1 MKKIIHLSFIASIL
15 LLASC
20 DAKETVEENE
30 VIQEKATPNVWIT
43 GNVTGGTNNT
53 IILEQYTQQ
62 GPIILENVTCDKD
75 GNYAINTAIT
85 SVGIFQ
91 LRLNNNDTKVVTF
104 TMAPNDKVSI
114 TSSTDGFERNTRF
127 NGTSWS
133 QSLNKFYELMENFMA
148 KKNEIEL
155 SKTLS
160 PDEKLKATT
169 AAIEPITAF
178 AKESAIKDP
187 KNLSNL
193 MLSSLLMPSQ
203 DISSWDASNLELL
216 QRVEKELCLID
227 NTSISIINLSSQI
240 RQIEAMSAPA
250 ATSTENSKAP
260 DFTLNT
266 PEGKPLS
273 LSSLK
278 GKVVLID
285 FWASWC
291 RPCRAANPEVVAL
304 YAKYKNKK
312 FTVLSVS
319 LDSDLESWK
328 KAIASDGLIWPNHV
342 SDLKQWDTPMTQ
354 LYNFNSIPHTV
365 LVDKAGNIIGNDL
378 RGAALEQK
386 LIAALKK

>member
-1 MKKIIHLSFIASIL
+1 MKKLFL
-15 LLASC
+15 LTFLTSLLFTSC
-20 DAKETVEENE
+20 DSSETSVEKKE
-30 VIQEKATPNVWIT
+30 VIEKPTPNIWLNGTVS
-43 GNVTGGTNNT
+43 GGANNT

-62 GPIILENVTCDKD
+62 GAILLEKSNCDKN
-75 GNYAINTAIT
+75 GNYTISTAIT

-91 LRLNNNDTKVVTF
+91 LRLNNDNAKVVTF
-104 TMAPNDKVSI
+104 TMSPNDKIDI
-114 TSSTDGFERNTRF
+114 TSMYEGFERNTRF
-127 NGTSWS
+127 KGASWCE
-133 QSLNKFYELMENFMA
+133 SLNNFYQLMEAFML
-148 KKNEIEL
+148 KKNEIESNDKL
-155 SKTLS
+155 SA
-160 PDEKLKATT
+160 DEKLKATT
-169 AAIEPITAF
+169 AAITPITAF

-203 DISSWDASNLELL
+203 DISSWDTSNLELL
-216 QRVEKELCLID
+216 QRVEKELLLID
-227 NTSISIINLSSQI
+227 NTSISIINLSTQI
-240 RQIEAMSAPA
+240 RQIEAMSAP
-250 ATSTENSKAP
+250 STDNTANEKAP

-291 RPCRAANPEVVAL
+291 RPCRAANPEIVAL
-304 YAKYKNKK
+304 YTKYKTKK

-365 LVDKAGNIIGNDL
+365 LVDKNGIIIGNDL
-378 RGAALEQK
+378 HGPALEQK
-386 LIAALKK
+386 LISALKN